1 MMKVLKPFYYDDFK
15 CIGGQCIDNCCSNN
29 WRIDIDE
36 KTYKKYRKMKGQM
49 GKKINNNI
57 SRNRSNPNYLQYGK
71 INLKN
76 NKCSLLSEDG
86 LCTIHGSLGENY
98 LCNTCKKYPRDI
110 KKYGEIYERNLSI
123 SCPEVAG
130 YIIKSKDNFSFN
142 LEDEKLSDLDKDYI
156 VNNKYNE
163 KLYNILWDTRSLAM
177 EIIQFKEIEIWKRIS
192 FFKMLTDKVQN
203 IINEKQYDNYEE
215 VLNNFR
221 EQITNID
228 VINSLD
234 KISVISDVKVKF
246 IQSALQVRA
255 NQGINNEKFDNL
267 LKEYNELFDKDID
280 FKSNVEKII
289 EKEKEFNIYLKEHK
303 NILENLLIY
312 LLYKYFMN
320 ALYSKDLN
328 AEVNNII
335 LSYAMMKILLL
346 ARYNKND
353 KKLNEE
359 DFVEVFYLFSRE
371 IEHNLVF
378 LHNIYKDIKEAGYD
392 TLAYMTI
399 LVR

>member
-1 MMKVLKPFYYDDFK
+1 MKILKPFYYDDFK
-15 CIGGQCIDNCCSNN
+15 CTANECIDNCCSN
-29 WRIDIDE
+29 WKIEIDE
-36 KTYKKYRKMKGQM
+36 KTYKKYKKLKGEW

-57 SRNRSNPNYLQYGK
+57 SRNRSNANYLQYGK

-86 LCTIHGSLGENY
+86 LCTIHGSLGEDY
-98 LCNTCKKYPRDI
+98 LCNICRIYPRSI
-110 KKYGEIYERNLSI
+110 SKYGEIYERNLSI
-123 SCPEVAG
+123 SCPEVAR
-130 YIIKSKDNFSFN
+130 YIIRSKDKFSFN

-177 EIIQFKEIEIWKRIS
+177 EIIQFKEIEVWKRIS
-192 FFKMLTDKVQN
+192 FFNMLTDKVQN
-203 IINEKQYDNYEE
+203 IINEKQYDNYKE
-215 VLNNFR
+215 VLNNFGG
-221 EQITNID
+221 QITSIN

-255 NQGINNEKFDNL
+255 NNGLNNDKFISL
-267 LKEYNELFDKDID
+267 IIEYNELFDKNID
-280 FKSNVEKII
+280 FKNNVENIIKI
-289 EKEKEFNIYLKEHK
+289 EEEFNTYLKEQE
-303 NILENLLIY
+303 NIIENLLIY
-312 LLYKYFMN
+312 LIYKYFMK
-320 ALYSKDLN
+320 ALHTKDLN

-335 LSYAMMKILLL
+335 LSYAMMKMLLL
-346 ARYNKND
+346 SRYNKNN
-353 KKLNEE
+353 KKLNED
-359 DFVEVFYLFSRE
+359 DFVEVFYLFSRTV
-371 IEHNLVF
+371 EHNLVF
-378 LHNIYKDIKEAGYD
+378 LPNIYKDIKEAGYD

>member
-1 MMKVLKPFYYDDFK
+1 MKVLKPFYYDDFK
-15 CIGGQCIDNCCSNN
+15 CTANECIDNCCSN
-29 WRIDIDE
+29 WRINIDE
-36 KTYKKYRKMKGQM
+36 KTYKKYKKLKGEW
-49 GKKINNNI
+49 GKKINSNI
-57 SRNRSNPNYLQYGK
+57 SRKRSNANYLQYGK

-76 NKCSLLSEDG
+76 NKCSFLNEDG
-86 LCTIHGSLGENY
+86 LCTIHSKLGENY
-98 LCNTCKKYPRDI
+98 LCNTCKKYPMEIR
-110 KKYGEIYERNLSI
+110 KYGEIYERNLSI
-123 SCPEVAG
+123 SCPEVAR
-130 YIIKSKDNFSFN
+130 YIIKSKENFSFN

-203 IINEKQYDNYEE
+203 IINEKQYDNCEK

-221 EQITNID
+221 EQITNIN

-234 KISVISDVKVKF
+234 KISVIPDVKVKF
-246 IQSALQVRA
+246 IQSALQVRV
-255 NQGINNEKFDNL
+255 NLNSNNEKFYNL
-267 LKEYNELFDKDID
+267 LREYNELFDKDID
-280 FKSNVEKII
+280 FKSNIEKII
-289 EKEKEFNIYLKEHK
+289 KKEEELNTYLKEKENI
-303 NILENLLIY
+303 IENLLIY

-320 ALYSKDLN
+320 ALYTKDLN

-335 LSYAMMKILLL
+335 LSYAMIKMLLL
-346 ARYNKND
+346 ARYNKNN
-353 KKLNEE
+353 KELNEE

-371 IEHNLVF
+371 IEHNTVF
-378 LHNIYKDIKEAGYD
+378 LPNIYKDIKEAGYD

>member
-1 MMKVLKPFYYDDFK
+1 
-15 CIGGQCIDNCCSNN
+15 
-29 WRIDIDE
+29 
-36 KTYKKYRKMKGQM
+36 MKGEW
-49 GKKINNNI
+49 GKKINSNI
-57 SRNRSNPNYLQYGK
+57 SRKRSNPNYLQYGK

-76 NKCSLLSEDG
+76 NAGSLLSEDG
-86 LCTIHGSLGENY
+86 LCTIHSKLGENY
-98 LCNTCKKYPRDI
+98 LCNTCRVYPREI
-110 KKYGEIYERNLSI
+110 SKYGEIYERNLSI
-123 SCPEVAG
+123 SCPEVAR

-163 KLYNILWDTRSLAM
+163 KLYNILWDARSLAM
-177 EIIQFKEIEIWKRIS
+177 EIIQFKEIEVWKRIA

-221 EQITNID
+221 EQVTSIN

-234 KISVISDVKVKF
+234 KISVIPDVKVKF

-255 NQGINNEKFDNL
+255 NNDLNNDKFISL
-267 LKEYNELFDKDID
+267 IIEYNELFDKNID
-280 FKSNVEKII
+280 FKNNVENIIKI
-289 EKEKEFNIYLKEHK
+289 EEEFNTYLKEQE
-303 NILENLLIY
+303 NIIENLLIY
-312 LLYKYFMN
+312 LIYKYFMK
-320 ALYSKDLN
+320 ALHTKDLN

-335 LSYAMMKILLL
+335 LSYAMMKMLLL
-346 ARYNKND
+346 SRYNKNN

-371 IEHNLVF
+371 IEHNIVF
-378 LHNIYKDIKEAGYD
+378 LPNIYKDIKEAGYD

>member
-1 MMKVLKPFYYDDFK
+1 MKVLKPFYYDGFK
-15 CIGGQCIDNCCSNN
+15 CIGGQCIDNCCGNN

-36 KTYKKYRKMKGQM
+36 KTYKKYKKLKGEW

-57 SRNRSNPNYLQYGK
+57 SRNRSNANYLQYGK

-86 LCTIHGSLGENY
+86 LCTIHGSLGEDY
-98 LCNTCKKYPRDI
+98 LCNTCRVYPRSI
-110 KKYGEIYERNLSI
+110 SKYGEIYERNLSI
-123 SCPEVAG
+123 SCPEVAR
-130 YIIKSKDNFSFN
+130 YIIKSKDNFSFD

-163 KLYNILWDTRSLAM
+163 KLYNLLWEARSLAM

-192 FFKMLTDKVQN
+192 FFKMLADKVQN
-203 IINEKQYDNYEE
+203 IINEKKYYNYEE
-215 VLNNFR
+215 VLNDFR
-221 EQITNID
+221 NKITNIN
-228 VINSLD
+228 VINALD
-234 KISVISDVKVKF
+234 KISVISEVKVKF
-246 IQSALQVRA
+246 IQSALQIRI
-255 NQGINNEKFDNL
+255 NEGINNEKFNNL
-267 LKEYNELFDKDID
+267 IKEYNDLSDNNLD
-280 FKSNVEKII
+280 FKGNVKNII
-289 EKEKEFNIYLKEHK
+289 KKEEEFNIYLKEQE

-312 LLYKYFMN
+312 LIYKYFMK
-320 ALYSKDLN
+320 ALHTKDLN

-335 LSYAMMKILLL
+335 LSYVMIKMLLL
-346 ARYNKND
+346 SRYNKNN

-371 IEHNLVF
+371 IEHNTVF
-378 LHNIYKDIKEAGYD
+378 LPNIYKDIKEAGYD

>member
-1 MMKVLKPFYYDDFK
+1 MKILKPFYYDDFK
-15 CIGGQCIDNCCSNN
+15 CTANECIDNCCSN
-29 WRIDIDE
+29 WKIEIDE
-36 KTYKKYRKMKGQM
+36 KTYKKYKKLKGEW
-49 GKKINNNI
+49 GKKINSNI
-57 SRNRSNPNYLQYGK
+57 SRKRSNPNYLQYGK

-86 LCTIHGSLGENY
+86 LCTIHGSLGEDY
-98 LCNTCKKYPRDI
+98 LCNICRIYPRSI
-110 KKYGEIYERNLSI
+110 SKYGEIYERNLSI
-123 SCPEVAG
+123 SCPEVAR
-130 YIIKSKDNFSFN
+130 YIIKSKDNFSFD

-177 EIIQFKEIEIWKRIS
+177 EIIQFKEIEVWKRIS

-203 IINEKQYDNYEE
+203 IINEKQYDNYKE
-215 VLNNFR
+215 VLNNFGG
-221 EQITNID
+221 QITSIN

-255 NQGINNEKFDNL
+255 NNGLNNDKFTSL
-267 LKEYNELFDKDID
+267 IIEYNELFDKNID
-280 FKSNVEKII
+280 FKNNVENIIKI
-289 EKEKEFNIYLKEHK
+289 EEEFNTYLKEQE
-303 NILENLLIY
+303 NIIENLLIY
-312 LLYKYFMN
+312 LIYKYFMK
-320 ALYSKDLN
+320 ALHTKDLN

-335 LSYAMMKILLL
+335 LSYAMIKMLLL
-346 ARYNKND
+346 ARYNKNN
-353 KKLNEE
+353 KELSEE

-371 IEHNLVF
+371 IEHNTVF
-378 LHNIYKDIKEAGYD
+378 LPNIYKDIKEAGYD

>member
-1 MMKVLKPFYYDDFK
+1 MKVLKPFYYDDFK
-15 CIGGQCIDNCCSNN
+15 CTANECIDNCCSN
-29 WRIDIDE
+29 WRINIDE
-36 KTYKKYRKMKGQM
+36 KTYKKYKKLKGEW
-49 GKKINNNI
+49 GKKINSNI
-57 SRNRSNPNYLQYGK
+57 SRNRSNDNYLQYGK

-76 NKCSLLSEDG
+76 NKCSLLREDG
-86 LCTIHGSLGENY
+86 LCTIHGSLGEGY
-98 LCNTCKKYPRDI
+98 LCNTCRVYPRSI
-110 KKYGEIYERNLSI
+110 NKYGDIYERNLII
-123 SCPEVAG
+123 SCPEVAR
-130 YIIKSKDNFSFN
+130 YIIKSKDNFSFD

-163 KLYNILWDTRSLAM
+163 KLYNIHWDTRSLSM

-221 EQITNID
+221 EQVTNIN

-234 KISVISDVKVKF
+234 KISVIPDVKVKF

-255 NQGINNEKFDNL
+255 NNGLNNDKFTSL
-267 LKEYNELFDKDID
+267 IIEYNELFDKNID
-280 FKSNVEKII
+280 FKNNVENIIKI
-289 EKEKEFNIYLKEHK
+289 EEEFNTYLKEQE
-303 NILENLLIY
+303 NIIENLLIY
-312 LLYKYFMN
+312 LIYKYFMK
-320 ALYSKDLN
+320 ALHTKDLN

-335 LSYAMMKILLL
+335 LSYAMIKMLLL
-346 ARYNKND
+346 SRYNKNN
-353 KKLNEE
+353 KELNEE

-371 IEHNLVF
+371 IEHNTVF
-378 LHNIYKDIKEAGYD
+378 LPNIYKDIKEAGYD

>member
-15 CIGGQCIDNCCSNN
+15 CIGGECIDNCCGNN

-36 KTYKKYRKMKGQM
+36 KTYKKYKKLKGEW
-49 GKKINNNI
+49 GKKINSNI
-57 SRNRSNPNYLQYGK
+57 SRKRSNPNYLQYGK

-86 LCTIHGSLGENY
+86 LCTIHGSLGEGY
-98 LCNTCKKYPRDI
+98 LCNTCRVYPRSI
-110 KKYGEIYERNLSI
+110 NKYGDIYERNLSI
-123 SCPEVAG
+123 SCPEVAR

-156 VNNKYNE
+156 FDGKYNE

-221 EQITNID
+221 EQVTNIN

-234 KISVISDVKVKF
+234 KISVIPDVKVKF

-255 NQGINNEKFDNL
+255 NLNSNNEKFYNL
-267 LKEYNELFDKDID
+267 LREYNDLSDNNLN
-280 FKSNVEKII
+280 FKSNVVNII
-289 EKEKEFNIYLKEHK
+289 KKEEEFNIYLKEQE

-312 LLYKYFMN
+312 LIYIYFMN
-320 ALYSKDLN
+320 ALYTKDLN

-335 LSYAMMKILLL
+335 LSYAMIKMLLL
-346 ARYNKND
+346 ARYNKNN

-359 DFVEVFYLFSRE
+359 DFVEVFYLFSRTV
-371 IEHNLVF
+371 EHNIVF
-378 LHNIYKDIKEAGYD
+378 LPNIYKDIKEAGYD

>member
-1 MMKVLKPFYYDDFK
+1 MKVLKPFYYDNFK
-15 CIGGQCIDNCCSNN
+15 CIGGECIDNCCSN

-36 KTYKKYRKMKGQM
+36 KTYKKYRKMKGKI

-86 LCTIHGSLGENY
+86 LCTIHGSLGEDY
-98 LCNTCKKYPRDI
+98 LCNTCRVYPRSI
-110 KKYGEIYERNLSI
+110 NKYGEIYERNLSI
-123 SCPEVAG
+123 SCPEVAR
-130 YIIKSKDNFSFN
+130 YIIKSKEDFSFN
-142 LEDEKLSDLDKDYI
+142 LEDEKPSDLEKDYI

-221 EQITNID
+221 EQIINID

-234 KISVISDVKVKF
+234 KISVIQDVKVKF

-255 NQGINNEKFDNL
+255 NQGTNNEKFDNL
-267 LKEYNELFDKDID
+267 LKEYNELFNKDID
-280 FKSNVEKII
+280 FKGNIEKII
-289 EKEKEFNIYLKEHK
+289 KKEKEFNTYLKAHK

-312 LLYKYFMN
+312 LIYKYFMN
-320 ALYSKDLN
+320 ALYTKDLN

-335 LSYAMMKILLL
+335 LSYVMIKMLLL
-346 ARYNKND
+346 ARYSKND
-353 KKLNEE
+353 NELNED
-359 DFVEVFYLFSRE
+359 DFVEVFYLFSRTV
-371 IEHNLVF
+371 EHNTVF
-378 LHNIYKDIKEAGYD
+378 LPNIYKDIKEAGYD

-399 LVR
+399 LVRW

>member
-1 MMKVLKPFYYDDFK
+1 MKVLKPFYYDDFK
-15 CIGGQCIDNCCSNN
+15 CTANECVDNCCSN
-29 WRIDIDE
+29 WKIEIDE
-36 KTYKKYRKMKGQM
+36 KTYKKYKKLKGEW

-57 SRNRSNPNYLQYGK
+57 SRKRSGANYLQYGK

-86 LCTIHGSLGENY
+86 LCTIHGSLGEDY
-98 LCNTCKKYPRDI
+98 LCSTCKKYPRDI
-110 KKYGEIYERNLSI
+110 RKYGEIYERNLSI
-123 SCPEVAG
+123 SCPEVAR
-130 YIIKSKDNFSFN
+130 YIIKSKENFSFN

-156 VNNKYNE
+156 VDSKYNE
-163 KLYNILWDTRSLAM
+163 KLFNILWDTRSLTM

-228 VINSLD
+228 VIYSLD
-234 KISVISDVKVKF
+234 KISLISDVKVKF
-246 IQSALQVRA
+246 IQSALQIRA
-255 NQGINNEKFDNL
+255 NNGLNNDKFTSL
-267 LKEYNELFDKDID
+267 IIEYNELFDKDID
-280 FKSNVEKII
+280 FKSNVENIIKI
-289 EKEKEFNIYLKEHK
+289 EEEFNTYLKEQE
-303 NILENLLIY
+303 NIIENLLIY
-312 LLYKYFMN
+312 LIYKYFMK
-320 ALYSKDLN
+320 ALHTKDLN

-335 LSYAMMKILLL
+335 LSYAMMKMLLL
-346 ARYNKND
+346 SRYNKNN

-371 IEHNLVF
+371 IEHNTVF
-378 LHNIYKDIKEAGYD
+378 LSNIYKDIKEAGYD

>member
-1 MMKVLKPFYYDDFK
+1 MKILKPFYYDDFK
-15 CIGGQCIDNCCSNN
+15 CIGGECIDNCCGNN

-36 KTYKKYRKMKGQM
+36 KTYKKYKKLKGEW
-49 GKKINNNI
+49 GEKINNNI
-57 SRNRSNPNYLQYGK
+57 SRKRSNPNYLQYGK

-86 LCTIHGSLGENY
+86 LCTIHGSLGEDY
-98 LCNTCKKYPRDI
+98 LCNTCRVYPREI
-110 KKYGEIYERNLSI
+110 RKYGEIYERNLSI
-123 SCPEVAG
+123 SCPEVAR

-163 KLYNILWDTRSLAM
+163 KLYNILWDTRSLSM
-177 EIIQFKEIEIWKRIS
+177 EIIQFKEIEVWKRIS

-221 EQITNID
+221 EQVTNIN

-234 KISVISDVKVKF
+234 KISVIPDIKIKF
-246 IQSALQVRA
+246 IQSVLQVRA
-255 NQGINNEKFDNL
+255 NQCTNNEKFNNL
-267 LKEYNELFDKDID
+267 IKEYNNLSDKNLD
-280 FKSNVEKII
+280 FKNKVENII
-289 EKEKEFNIYLKEHK
+289 KKEEEFNIYLKEQE

-312 LLYKYFMN
+312 LIYKYFMN
-320 ALYSKDLN
+320 ALYSKNLN
-328 AEVNNII
+328 AEVNNVI
-335 LSYAMMKILLL
+335 LSYAMIKMLLL
-346 ARYNKND
+346 SRYNKND
-353 KKLNEE
+353 KELNEN
-359 DFVEVFYLFSRE
+359 DFVEVFYLFSRN
-371 IEHNLVF
+371 IEHSPVF
-378 LHNIYKDIKEAGYD
+378 LSNIYKDIKEAGYD

>member
-15 CIGGQCIDNCCSNN
+15 CIGGQCIDNCCGNN

-36 KTYKKYRKMKGQM
+36 KAYKKYRKMKGQM

-76 NKCSLLSEDG
+76 NKCSLLSEEG
-86 LCTIHGSLGENY
+86 LCTIHGSLGEDY
-98 LCNTCKKYPRDI
+98 LCNTCRVYPREI
-110 KKYGEIYERNLSI
+110 RKYGEIYERNLSI
-123 SCPEVAG
+123 SCPEVAR

-163 KLYNILWDTRSLAM
+163 KLYNILWDARSLAM

-215 VLNNFR
+215 ILNNFT
-221 EQITNID
+221 EQITNIN

-234 KISVISDVKVKF
+234 KIALISDVKVKF

-255 NQGINNEKFDNL
+255 NNGLNNDKFTSL
-267 LKEYNELFDKDID
+267 IIEYNELCDKNID
-280 FKSNVEKII
+280 FKNNVENIIKI
-289 EKEKEFNIYLKEHK
+289 EEEFNTYLKEQE
-303 NILENLLIY
+303 NIIENLLIY
-312 LLYKYFMN
+312 LIYKYFMN

-335 LSYAMMKILLL
+335 LSYAMIKMLLL
-346 ARYNKND
+346 ARYNKNN
-353 KKLNEE
+353 KELNEE
-359 DFVEVFYLFSRE
+359 DFVEVFYLFSRTV
-371 IEHNLVF
+371 EHNTVF
-378 LHNIYKDIKEAGYD
+378 LPNIYKDIKEAGYD

>member
-1 MMKVLKPFYYDDFK
+1 MKVLKPFYYDDFK
-15 CIGGQCIDNCCSNN
+15 CIGGECIDNCCTNN

-36 KTYKKYRKMKGQM
+36 KAYKKYRKIKGQM

-86 LCTIHGSLGENY
+86 LCTIHGSLGEDY
-98 LCNTCKKYPRDI
+98 LCNTCRVYPRSI
-110 KKYGEIYERNLSI
+110 NKYGDIYERNLSI
-123 SCPEVAG
+123 SCPEVAR
-130 YIIKSKDNFSFN
+130 YIIKCKNNFSFN
-142 LEDEKLSDLDKDYI
+142 LEDEKLSDLDKDYMI
-156 VNNKYNE
+156 NSKYNE
-163 KLYNILWDTRSLAM
+163 KLYNILWDSRSLSM
-177 EIIQFKEIEIWKRIS
+177 EIIQFKEIEIWKRIA

-221 EQITNID
+221 EQIMNID

-234 KISVISDVKVKF
+234 KISVIPDVKVKF

-255 NQGINNEKFDNL
+255 NQGTNNEKFDNL

-280 FKSNVEKII
+280 VKDNTEKII
-289 EKEKEFNIYLKEHK
+289 KKEEEFNTYLKEQE
-303 NILENLLIY
+303 NIIENLLIY
-312 LLYKYFMN
+312 LIYKYFMKT
-320 ALYSKDLN
+320 LHTKDLN

-335 LSYAMMKILLL
+335 LSYAMMKMLLL
-346 ARYNKND
+346 SRYNKND
-353 KKLNEE
+353 KKLNEN
-359 DFVEVFYLFSRE
+359 DFVEVFYLFSRTV
-371 IEHNLVF
+371 EHNIVF
-378 LHNIYKDIKEAGYD
+378 LPNIYKDIKEAGYD

>member
-1 MMKVLKPFYYDDFK
+1 MKVLKPFYYDDFK
-15 CIGGQCIDNCCSNN
+15 CIGGECIDNCCGNN
-29 WRIDIDE
+29 WNIDVDE
-36 KTYKKYRKMKGQM
+36 KTYKKYKKLKGEW

-57 SRNRSNPNYLQYGK
+57 SRKRSNPNYLQYGK

-86 LCTIHGSLGENY
+86 LCTIHGSLGEDY
-98 LCNTCKKYPRDI
+98 LCNTCRVYPREI
-110 KKYGEIYERNLSI
+110 RKYGEIYERNLSI
-123 SCPEVAG
+123 SCPEVAR
-130 YIIKSKDNFSFN
+130 YIIKSKDNFSFD

-221 EQITNID
+221 EQVTNIN

-234 KISVISDVKVKF
+234 KISVIPDVKVKF

-255 NQGINNEKFDNL
+255 NNGLNNDKFTSL
-267 LKEYNELFDKDID
+267 IIEYNELFDKDID
-280 FKSNVEKII
+280 FKSNVENIIKI
-289 EKEKEFNIYLKEHK
+289 EEEFNTYLKEHK

-312 LLYKYFMN
+312 LIYKYFMKS
-320 ALYSKDLN
+320 LHTKDLN

-335 LSYAMMKILLL
+335 LSYAMMKMLLL
-346 ARYNKND
+346 ARYNKNN
-353 KKLNEE
+353 KELNEE
-359 DFVEVFYLFSRE
+359 DFVEVFYLFSRTV
-371 IEHNLVF
+371 EHNLVF
-378 LHNIYKDIKEAGYD
+378 LSNIYKDIKEAGYD

>member
-1 MMKVLKPFYYDDFK
+1 MKVLKPFYYDNFK
-15 CIGGQCIDNCCSNN
+15 CIGGGCIDNCCGNN

-98 LCNTCKKYPRDI
+98 LCNICKKYPRDI

-123 SCPEVAG
+123 SCPEVAR

-163 KLYNILWDTRSLAM
+163 KLYNILWDTRSLSM

-215 VLNNFR
+215 VLNNFK
-221 EQITNID
+221 EQITNIN

-234 KISVISDVKVKF
+234 KISFISDVKVKF

-255 NQGINNEKFDNL
+255 NQGTNNEKFDNL
-267 LKEYNELFDKDID
+267 LKEYNKLFNKDID

-289 EKEKEFNIYLKEHK
+289 EKEKEFNTYLKEQE
-303 NILENLLIY
+303 NIIENLLVY
-312 LLYKYFMN
+312 LIYKYLMK
-320 ALYSKDLN
+320 ALHTKDLN
-328 AEVNNII
+328 AEVNNVI
-335 LSYAMMKILLL
+335 LSYAMMKMLLL
-346 ARYNKND
+346 SRYNKNN

-359 DFVEVFYLFSRE
+359 DFVEVFYLFSRTV
-371 IEHNLVF
+371 EHNLVF
-378 LHNIYKDIKEAGYD
+378 LPNIYKDIKEAGYD

>member
-15 CIGGQCIDNCCSNN
+15 CIGGECIDNCCGNN

-36 KTYKKYRKMKGQM
+36 KTYKKYKKLKGQM
-49 GKKINNNI
+49 GKKINKNI
-57 SRNRSNPNYLQYGK
+57 SRKRRNANYLQYGK
-71 INLKN
+71 IILKN

-98 LCNTCKKYPRDI
+98 LCNTCKKYPRYI

-123 SCPEVAG
+123 SCPEVAR

-156 VNNKYNE
+156 FDGKYNE
-163 KLYNILWDTRSLAM
+163 KIYNILWDARSLSM

-215 VLNNFR
+215 VLNDFR
-221 EQITNID
+221 EQITNIN
-228 VINSLD
+228 VICSLD
-234 KISVISDVKVKF
+234 KISVIPDVKVKF

-255 NQGINNEKFDNL
+255 NEGLDNNKFSNL
-267 LKEYNELFDKDID
+267 IIEYNELFYKNSD

-289 EKEKEFNIYLKEHK
+289 EKEEEFNKYLKEQE
-303 NILENLLIY
+303 NIIENLLIY
-312 LLYKYFMN
+312 LIYKYFMK
-320 ALYSKDLN
+320 ALDTKDLN

-335 LSYAMMKILLL
+335 LSYVMIKMLLL
-346 ARYNKND
+346 ARYNKNN
-353 KKLNEE
+353 KELNED

-378 LHNIYKDIKEAGYD
+378 LPNIYKDIKEAGYD

>member
-1 MMKVLKPFYYDDFK
+1 MKILKPFYYDDFK
-15 CIGGQCIDNCCSNN
+15 CTANQCIDNCCSN
-29 WRIDIDE
+29 WKIEIDE
-36 KTYKKYRKMKGQM
+36 KTYKKYKKLKGQM

-86 LCTIHGSLGENY
+86 LCTIHGSLGEDY
-98 LCNTCKKYPRDI
+98 LCNTCRVYPRQI

-123 SCPEVAG
+123 SCPEVAR
-130 YIIKSKDNFSFN
+130 YIIKCKNNFSFN

-163 KLYNILWDTRSLAM
+163 KLYNILWDIRSLSM

-215 VLNNFR
+215 VLSDFR
-221 EQITNID
+221 DQITDIN

-234 KISVISDVKVKF
+234 KISLIPEVKVKF
-246 IQSALQVRA
+246 IQSTLQVRA
-255 NQGINNEKFDNL
+255 NEGTNNEKFNDL
-267 LKEYNELFDKDID
+267 LREYNELFDKDID
-280 FKSNVEKII
+280 FKGNIEKII
-289 EKEKEFNIYLKEHK
+289 KKEKEFNTYLKAQE
-303 NILENLLIY
+303 NIIENLLIY
-312 LLYKYFMN
+312 LIYKYFMN
-320 ALYSKDLN
+320 ALYTKHLN

-335 LSYAMMKILLL
+335 LSYAMIKMLLL
-346 ARYNKND
+346 ARYNKNN
-353 KKLNEE
+353 KELNED

-371 IEHNLVF
+371 IEHNTVF
-378 LHNIYKDIKEAGYD
+378 LPNIYKDIKEAGYD

>member
-1 MMKVLKPFYYDDFK
+1 MKVLKPFYYDDFK
-15 CIGGQCIDNCCSNN
+15 CTANECVDNCCSY
-29 WRIDIDE
+29 WKIEIDE
-36 KTYKKYRKMKGQM
+36 KTYKKYKKLKGEW

-57 SRNRSNPNYLQYGK
+57 SRNRNNANYLQYGK

-86 LCTIHGSLGENY
+86 LCTIHGSLGEDY
-98 LCNTCKKYPRDI
+98 LCNTCRVYPREI
-110 KKYGEIYERNLSI
+110 SKYGEIYERNLSI
-123 SCPEVAG
+123 SCPEVAR

-163 KLYNILWDTRSLAM
+163 KLYNILWDARSLAM
-177 EIIQFKEIEIWKRIS
+177 EIIQFKEIEVWKRIA

-221 EQITNID
+221 EQVTNIN

-234 KISVISDVKVKF
+234 KISVIPEVKVKF

-255 NQGINNEKFDNL
+255 NNGLNNDKFISL
-267 LKEYNELFDKDID
+267 IIEYNELFDKNID
-280 FKSNVEKII
+280 FKNNVEKVI
-289 EKEKEFNIYLKEHK
+289 EKEKEFNTYLKEQE
-303 NILENLLIY
+303 NIIENLLIY
-312 LLYKYFMN
+312 LIYKYFMN
-320 ALYSKDLN
+320 ALYTKNLS

-335 LSYAMMKILLL
+335 LYYVMVKMLLL
-346 ARYNKND
+346 SRYNKNN
-353 KKLNEE
+353 KELNEE
-359 DFVEVFYLFSRE
+359 DFVEVFYLFSRVV
-371 IEHNLVF
+371 EHNTVF
-378 LHNIYKDIKEAGYD
+378 LPNIYKDIKEAGYD

>member
-15 CIGGQCIDNCCSNN
+15 CIGGECIDNCCGNN
-29 WRIDIDE
+29 WIIDIDE
-36 KTYKKYRKMKGQM
+36 KTFKKYKKLKGEW

-86 LCTIHGSLGENY
+86 LCTIHSKLGENY
-98 LCNTCKKYPRDI
+98 LCNTCKKYPREI
-110 KKYGEIYERNLSI
+110 RKYGEIYERNLSI
-123 SCPEVAG
+123 SCPEVAR
-130 YIIKSKDNFSFN
+130 YIIKSKDNFSFD

-221 EQITNID
+221 EQVININ

-234 KISVISDVKVKF
+234 KIALISDVKIKF

-255 NQGINNEKFDNL
+255 NLNSNNEKFYNL
-267 LKEYNELFDKDID
+267 LREYNELFDKDID
-280 FKSNVEKII
+280 FKGNIEKII
-289 EKEKEFNIYLKEHK
+289 KKEEELNTYLKEKENI
-303 NILENLLIY
+303 IENLLIY

-320 ALYSKDLN
+320 ALYTKDLN

-335 LSYAMMKILLL
+335 LSYAMIKMLLL

-359 DFVEVFYLFSRE
+359 DFVEVFYLFSRTV
-371 IEHNLVF
+371 EHNIVF
-378 LHNIYKDIKEAGYD
+378 LPNIYKDIKEAGYD

>member
-1 MMKVLKPFYYDDFK
+1 MKVLKPFYYDNFK
-15 CIGGQCIDNCCSNN
+15 CTANECIDNCCSN
-29 WRIDIDE
+29 WRINIDE
-36 KTYKKYRKMKGQM
+36 KTFKKYKKLKGEW

-57 SRNRSNPNYLQYGK
+57 SRKRNNHNYLQYGK

-76 NKCSLLSEDG
+76 NKCSLLSENG
-86 LCTIHGSLGENY
+86 LCTIHGSLGEDY
-98 LCNTCKKYPRDI
+98 LCNTCRVYPREI
-110 KKYGEIYERNLSI
+110 RKYGEIYERNLSI
-123 SCPEVAG
+123 SCPEVAR

-156 VNNKYNE
+156 VDGKYNE

-221 EQITNID
+221 EQITNIN

-255 NQGINNEKFDNL
+255 NKGLNNDKFSSL
-267 LKEYNELFDKDID
+267 IIEYNKLFDKDID
-280 FKSNVEKII
+280 FKGNIEKII
-289 EKEKEFNIYLKEHK
+289 KKEEEFNTYLKEQE

-312 LLYKYFMN
+312 LIYKYFMN
-320 ALYSKDLN
+320 ALYTKDLN

-335 LSYAMMKILLL
+335 LSYAMIKMLLL
-346 ARYNKND
+346 ARYNKNN
-353 KKLNEE
+353 KELSEE
-359 DFVEVFYLFSRE
+359 DFVEVFYLFSRTV
-371 IEHNLVF
+371 EHNTVF
-378 LHNIYKDIKEAGYD
+378 LPNIYKDIKEAGYD

>member
-1 MMKVLKPFYYDDFK
+1 MRVLKSFYYDDFK
-15 CIGGQCIDNCCSNN
+15 CIGGQCIDNCCGNN

-36 KTYKKYRKMKGQM
+36 KTFKKYKKLKGEW

-57 SRNRSNPNYLQYGK
+57 SRKRSNPNYLQYGK

-76 NKCSLLSEDG
+76 NKCSLLSENG
-86 LCTIHGSLGENY
+86 LCTIHGSLGEDY
-98 LCNTCKKYPRDI
+98 LCNTCKKYPREI
-110 KKYGEIYERNLSI
+110 RKYGEIYERNLSI
-123 SCPEVAG
+123 SCPEVSR

-142 LEDEKLSDLDKDYI
+142 LEGEKLSELDKDYI
-156 VNNKYNE
+156 VDGKYNE
-163 KLYNILWDTRSLAM
+163 KLYNILWNTRSLAM

-203 IINEKQYDNYEE
+203 IINEKQYDNYEA
-215 VLNNFR
+215 VLNGFR
-221 EQITNID
+221 NEITNIN

-234 KISVISDVKVKF
+234 KIYIIPEVKVKF

-255 NQGINNEKFDNL
+255 NKGINNENFNNL
-267 LKEYNELFDKDID
+267 IKEYNDLFDKNID
-280 FKSNVEKII
+280 FKRNVENII
-289 EKEKEFNIYLKEHK
+289 KTEEEFNIYLKEQE
-303 NILENLLIY
+303 NIIENLLIY
-312 LLYKYFMN
+312 LIYKYFMN
-320 ALYSKDLN
+320 ALYTKNLS

-335 LSYAMMKILLL
+335 LYYVMIKMLLL

-353 KKLNEE
+353 KKLNED
-359 DFVEVFYLFSRE
+359 DFVEVFYLFSRNV
-371 IEHNLVF
+371 EHNTVF
-378 LHNIYKDIKEAGYD
+378 LPNIYKDIKEAGYD

>member
-1 MMKVLKPFYYDDFK
+1 MKVLKPFYYDDFK
-15 CIGGQCIDNCCSNN
+15 CTANECIDNCCSN
-29 WRIDIDE
+29 WRINIDE
-36 KTYKKYRKMKGQM
+36 KTYKKYKKLKGEW
-49 GKKINNNI
+49 GKKINSNI
-57 SRNRSNPNYLQYGK
+57 SRKRSNPNYLQYGK

-86 LCTIHGSLGENY
+86 LCTIHGYLGEDY
-98 LCNTCKKYPRDI
+98 LCNTCRVYPREI
-110 KKYGEIYERNLSI
+110 RKYGDIYERNLSI
-123 SCPEVAG
+123 SCPEVAR

-215 VLNNFR
+215 LLNNFR
-221 EQITNID
+221 EQITSIN

-267 LKEYNELFDKDID
+267 LKEYNELFNKDID
-280 FKSNVEKII
+280 FKGNIEKII
-289 EKEKEFNIYLKEHK
+289 KKEKEFNTYLKEHK

-312 LLYKYFMN
+312 LIYKYFMKS
-320 ALYSKDLN
+320 LHTKDLN

-335 LSYAMMKILLL
+335 LSYAMIKILLL
-346 ARYNKND
+346 SRYNKNN
-353 KKLNEE
+353 KKLNEN
-359 DFVEVFYLFSRE
+359 DFVEVFYLFSRN
-371 IEHNLVF
+371 IEHNPVF
-378 LHNIYKDIKEAGYD
+378 LPNIYKDIKEAGYD
-392 TLAYMTI
+392 SLAYMTI

>member
-1 MMKVLKPFYYDDFK
+1 MKILKPFYYDDFK
-15 CIGGQCIDNCCSNN
+15 CIGGECIDNCCGSN

-36 KTYKKYRKMKGQM
+36 KTFKKYKKLKGEW

-57 SRNRSNPNYLQYGK
+57 SRNRNNANYLQYGK

-86 LCTIHGSLGENY
+86 LCTIHSKLGENY
-98 LCNTCKKYPRDI
+98 LCNTCKKYPREI
-110 KKYGEIYERNLSI
+110 RKYGEIYERNLSI
-123 SCPEVAG
+123 SCPEVAR
-130 YIIKSKDNFSFN
+130 YIIKCKDNFSFN

-177 EIIQFKEIEIWKRIS
+177 EIIQFKEIEIWKRIA

-215 VLNNFR
+215 VLNYFR
-221 EQITNID
+221 EQITSIN

-234 KISVISDVKVKF
+234 KISVIPDVKVKF

-255 NQGINNEKFDNL
+255 NNGLNNDKFTSL
-267 LKEYNELFDKDID
+267 IIEYNELFDKGID
-280 FKSNVEKII
+280 FKSNVENIIKI
-289 EKEKEFNIYLKEHK
+289 EEELNTYLKEQE
-303 NILENLLIY
+303 NIIENLLIY
-312 LLYKYFMN
+312 LIYKYLMK
-320 ALYSKDLN
+320 ALHTKDLN
-328 AEVNNII
+328 AEVNNVI
-335 LSYAMMKILLL
+335 LSYVMIKMLLL
-346 ARYNKND
+346 SRYNKND
-353 KKLNEE
+353 KELNEE

-371 IEHNLVF
+371 IEHNTVF
-378 LHNIYKDIKEAGYD
+378 LPNIYKDIKEAGYN

>member
-1 MMKVLKPFYYDDFK
+1 MKVLKPFYYDDFK
-15 CIGGQCIDNCCSNN
+15 CTANECIDNCCSN
-29 WRIDIDE
+29 WRINIDE
-36 KTYKKYRKMKGQM
+36 KTYKKYKKLKGEW
-49 GKKINNNI
+49 GKKINSNI
-57 SRNRSNPNYLQYGK
+57 SRKRSNPNYLQYGK

-86 LCTIHGSLGENY
+86 LCTIHGSLGEDY
-98 LCNTCKKYPRDI
+98 LCNTCRVYPREI
-110 KKYGEIYERNLSI
+110 RKYGEIYERNLSI
-123 SCPEVAG
+123 SCPEVAR
-130 YIIKSKDNFSFN
+130 YIIKCKYNFSFN
-142 LEDEKLSDLDKDYI
+142 LENEKLSDLDKDYI
-156 VNNKYNE
+156 FNNKYNE
-163 KLYNILWDTRSLAM
+163 KLYNILWNTRSLAM

-221 EQITNID
+221 EQRTNID

-234 KISVISDVKVKF
+234 KISVISDVKIKF

-255 NQGINNEKFDNL
+255 NKGLNNDKFSSL
-267 LKEYNELFDKDID
+267 IIEYNKLFDKDID

-289 EKEKEFNIYLKEHK
+289 EKEEELNTYLKSQE
-303 NILENLLIY
+303 NIIENLLIY
-312 LLYKYFMN
+312 LIYKYFMN
-320 ALYSKDLN
+320 ALYTKDLN

-335 LSYAMMKILLL
+335 LSYAMIKMLLL
-346 ARYNKND
+346 SRYKKNNKE
-353 KKLNEE
+353 LNEE

-371 IEHNLVF
+371 IEHNTVF
-378 LHNIYKDIKEAGYD
+378 LPNIYKDIKEAGYD

>member
-1 MMKVLKPFYYDDFK
+1 MKVLKPFYYDDFK
-15 CIGGQCIDNCCSNN
+15 CTANECIDNCCSN
-29 WRIDIDE
+29 WKIEIDE
-36 KTYKKYRKMKGQM
+36 KTYKKYKKLKGDF

-57 SRNRSNPNYLQYGK
+57 SRIRSNTNYLKYGK
-71 INLKN
+71 INLEN
-76 NKCSLLSEDG
+76 NKCSFLNEER
-86 LCTIHGSLGENY
+86 LCKIHGSLGEDY
-98 LCNTCKKYPRDI
+98 LCNTCRVYPRSI
-110 KKYGEIYERNLSI
+110 NKYGDIYERNLSI
-123 SCPEVAG
+123 SCPEVAR
-130 YIIKSKDNFSFN
+130 YIIKCKDNFSFN

-177 EIIQFKEIEIWKRIS
+177 EIIQFKEIEIWKRIA

-221 EQITNID
+221 EQITNIN

-234 KISVISDVKVKF
+234 KISVIPDVKVKF

-255 NQGINNEKFDNL
+255 NKGLNNDKFSSL
-267 LKEYNELFDKDID
+267 IIEYNKLFNKDIN

-289 EKEKEFNIYLKEHK
+289 EKEKEFNAYLKAQE
-303 NILENLLIY
+303 NIIENLLIY
-312 LLYKYFMN
+312 LIYKYFMN

-335 LSYAMMKILLL
+335 LSYAMIKMLLL
-346 ARYNKND
+346 ARYNKNN
-353 KKLNEE
+353 KKLNED
-359 DFVEVFYLFSRE
+359 DFVEVFYLFSRNV
-371 IEHNLVF
+371 EHNTVF
-378 LHNIYKDIKEAGYD
+378 LPNIYKDIKEAGYD